1 MRDDLPSFDPQH
13 PEARADIPERFLVP
27 GLLAL
32 RADGVFL
39 YAGDPVTHPGLAAHL
54 HRQLRRTLDG
64 DYWVVN
70 GPQRS
75 PVDIMDTPF
84 FVRRV
89 VAAPDGLW
97 LERLDGGT
105 EPLGPEGL
113 RLRADGSLTAVVRRG
128 EAGAAAGDGHPARLL
143 RTAQADLAAW
153 LQDTDGAYALQ
164 VGSRRYPV
172 TAI

>member
-1 MRDDLPSFDPQH
+1 MHSDLPSFAPRH

-39 YAGDPVTHPGLAAHL
+39 YAGEPVTHPGLAAHL

-70 GPQRS
+70 GPQRA
-75 PVDIMDTPF
+75 PVDLEDTPF
-84 FVRRV
+84 FVRRI
-89 VAAPDGLW
+89 AAAAGDLW
-97 LERLDGGT
+97 LERLDGGR
-105 EPLGPEGL
+105 EPLGTEGL
-113 RLRADGSLTAVVRRG
+113 RLRADGSLITTVRRG
-128 EAGAAAGDGHPARLL
+128 EAGDPATDGHPARLL

-153 LQDTDGAYALQ
+153 LHDADDGYALH
-164 VGSRRYPV
+164 VGGHRYPV
-172 TAI
+172 TPV